1 MEARENLKCLVG
13 LKYDYQKMR
22 IQTSQRL
29 LSKNNPLLS
38 EMPEMA
44 ETKEMTK
51 ELEAKIDKLI
61 LKELEKFPI
70 YTKFLKDIKG
80 IGPAMAGV
88 IISEINIHKATTVSK
103 IWQYAGLNPGMIFG
117 KKKIGGEIV
126 LTETLIRGDKLTSGY
141 LAPYNPFLKAK
152 LMGVLADCLIKAKS
166 PYTRFYYNMKTRLE
180 QENEWGTR
188 TKKHRDMAAKRY
200 MIKMFICD
208 LYAEWRSL
216 EGLSVRV
223 PYQEEYLG
231 HKHSE
236 GA

>member
-1 MEARENLKCLVG
+1 MESRENLKCLVG

-22 IQTSQRL
+22 MQTSQRL
-29 LSKNNPLLS
+29 LSKGNALFS

-80 IGPAMAGV
+80 VGPALAGV
-88 IISEINIHKATTVSK
+88 IISEINIYKATTVSK

-117 KKKIGGEIV
+117 KKKIGGETV
-126 LTETLIRGDKLTSGY
+126 VTETLIRGDKLTAGY

-180 QENEWGTR
+180 QEDEWGTR

-231 HKHSE
+231 HKHME
-236 GA
+236 D